1 MQTVASLCERKNE
14 SRALRYIL
22 DAWEEALDDG
32 IPSDQLA
39 NAALFAAL
47 TDLVSSYGE
56 ESVRTLI
63 DGLADRLDAGEF
75 SLDRTLQ

>member
-1 MQTVASLCERKNE
+1 MEAVASLCEHKNE
-14 SRALRYIL
+14 SVALRYIL

-32 IPSDQLA
+32 ISSDQLA

-56 ESVRTLI
+56 EAVRTLI
-63 DGLADRLDAGEF
+63 SGLTDRLDTGEF